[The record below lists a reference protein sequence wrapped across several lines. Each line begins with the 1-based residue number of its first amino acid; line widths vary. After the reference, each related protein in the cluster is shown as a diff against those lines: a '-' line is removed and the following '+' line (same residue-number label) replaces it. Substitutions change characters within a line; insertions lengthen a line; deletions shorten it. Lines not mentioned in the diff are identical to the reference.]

1 MSKGKHGDNSHH
13 HGDHRDGFSSSFNH
27 SHDFF
32 DFGWMSNGGHGH
44 NGKHGHHHSHNVH
57 IAVQGDQWV
66 LTSGHHTQAITGNSI
81 VLHGETYLLVDHFG
95 GGYQTIQ
102 EAVDAAPSGAT
113 VLIADGTYEEQVTVA
128 GSGKDGLTVAAALG
142 CGAVVITAPATL
154 VKTADAANTGRD
166 IFGLV
171 TVDGADNVTIKDV
184 TVDGAHRGGDVTGG
198 GTMAGIAYVD
208 ADGGVVDKVTVT
220 GIRESDAAFG
230 NQRGVG
236 IYVTNTDPSPG
247 APNTPSAA
255 EADAL
260 NSIEIKNSTVE
271 DFQKGG
277 IVVSYA
283 DVDIHD
289 NTVVGYGLANNQAQ
303 NGIQVTNSTGS
314 IEDNDVSDIGYAT
327 YNWGA
332 SGILTMQNRDL
343 VIDDNTITGTGA
355 LDSVIGIYQIDSV
368 GGRVTDNK
376 ISNVLY
382 AIDAEDYPTAW
393 GYPDPLLPGGGP
405 HGSNFNYASN
415 DVSDVYAGMWFQPDA
430 ATTDAFKVTGTSA
443 DDGIFGAAGN
453 DNLDGG
459 KGDDSLSGE
468 AGDDKLDGDK
478 GDDTLTGGADDDFID
493 GGHGTDTAAFAGSYD
508 DYTITQM
515 GKKTYV
521 DGPDGSDLLKH
532 VEWLEFDDARYDVAK
547 STVYRDDAS
556 IDVSAQDPLGQMIA
570 GSGLSADGFGVVRN
584 EKEGVELGLKVHKRF
599 DSPSEISHSDTD
611 GYADGVLHFQVDAGP
626 GNPPANNRAE
636 WNFDFSIA
644 TGLNG
649 ETTDLSDFTFLLKYD
664 VDRTAATDYRVLALQ
679 PEGTPQAAGQSGFQW
694 IDQDTNTPFI
704 FDDEGNANVTQNS
717 ENYGFGFIYSFID
730 GNPATPAHDPYDFG
744 PGTFDIALEAY
755 DGFKLIAANHM
766 VVDVV

>member
-13 HGDHRDGFSSSFNH
+13 HGNDRDGFSSSFNH
-27 SHDFF
+27 NHDFF
-32 DFGWMSNGGHGH
+32 DFGWMLHGGNGHH
-44 NGKHGHHHSHNVH
+44 GKHGHHHSHNVH
-57 IAVQGDQWV
+57 IAVQDDQWV
-66 LTSGHHTQAITGNSI
+66 LTDGHHTQVITGDSV

-102 EAVDAAPSGAT
+102 EAVDAAPSCAT
-113 VLIADGTYEEQVTVA
+113 ILIADGTYEEQVTVA
-128 GSGKDGLTVAAALG
+128 GSGKDGLTITAAAG
-142 CGAVVITAPATL
+142 CGAVVITAPAIL
-154 VKTADAANTGRD
+154 LKTADAANTGRD

-208 ADGGVVDKVTVT
+208 SDGGVIDKVTVT

-236 IYVTNTDPSPG
+236 IYVTNTDPSP
-247 APNTPSAA
+247 ALPHTPSAA

-277 IVVSYA
+277 IVITYA

-303 NGIQVTNSTGS
+303 NGIQVSNSTGS
-314 IEDNDVSDIGYAT
+314 IEDNDISEIGYAT

-332 SGILTMQNRDL
+332 SGILTFQNRDL

-368 GGRVTDNK
+368 GGRVTDNT
-376 ISNVLY
+376 ISSVLY

-393 GYPDPLLPGGGP
+393 GYPDPLLPGDNP
-405 HGSNFNYASN
+405 HTSNFNYASN
-415 DVSDVYAGMWFQPDA
+415 DVSDVSNGMWFQPDA
-430 ATTDAFKVTGTSA
+430 ATTDVFKVTGTSA
-443 DDGIFGAAGN
+443 DDGIFGAAAG
-453 DNLDGG
+453 DKLAGG
-459 KGDDSLSGE
+459 DGDDSISGE
-468 AGDDKLDGDK
+468 AGNDQLSGDK
-478 GDDTLTGGADDDFID
+478 GDDMLIGGADDDFID
-493 GGHGTDTAAFAGSYD
+493 GGKGIDTAGFSGSYD

-521 DGPDGSDLLKH
+521 DGPDGADQLKH
-532 VEWLEFDDARYDVAK
+532 VEWLQFDDARYDVAN

-570 GSGLSADGFGVVRN
+570 GSGIPADGFGIVRN

-599 DSPSEISHSDTD
+599 DSPSQISHLDAD
-611 GYADGVLHFQVDAGP
+611 GYADGELHFQVDDGP
-626 GNPPANNRAE
+626 GNPPTNTRAE

-649 ETTDLSDFTFLLKYD
+649 ATTDLSDFTFKLKYD
-664 VDRTAATDYRVLALQ
+664 VDKTAATDFRVLVLEA
-679 PEGTPQAAGQSGFQW
+679 EGSAQAVGQSGFQW
-694 IDQDTNTPFI
+694 VDQDFGVFI
-704 FDDEGNANVTQNS
+704 NDDEGNANVTQNS
-717 ENYGFGFIYSFID
+717 ENYGFGFIRDFID
-730 GNPATPAHDPYDFG
+730 DDPGTPGIQTYNFG
-744 PGTFDIALEAY
+744 PGTFDIVLEAY
-755 DGFKLIAANHM
+755 DGLKLIAANHM